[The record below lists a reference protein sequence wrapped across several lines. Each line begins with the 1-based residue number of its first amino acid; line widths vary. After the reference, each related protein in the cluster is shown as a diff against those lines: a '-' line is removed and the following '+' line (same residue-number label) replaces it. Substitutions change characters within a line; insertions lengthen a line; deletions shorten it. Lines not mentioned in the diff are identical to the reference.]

1 MCIYFKPQDYKGFYE
16 VQTPYLLLFVEDK
29 NPE

>member
-1 MCIYFKPQDYKGFYE
+1 MCIYFKPQHYKGFYE
-16 VQTPYLLLFVEDK
+16 VQTPHLLFVEDK

>member
-1 MCIYFKPQDYKGFYE
+1 MYIYFKPQHKGFYE
-16 VQTPYLLLFVEDK
+16 VQTPHLLLFVEDK